1 MVFMVAIAHLCWM
14 TINTNSIRAL
24 LTFRVGINTLLD
36 EKITMIIILKPE
48 ATEADANEILEK
60 IASLGLKPLYM
71 PGIERT
77 VLGALGDERILRQLH
92 LDSYPMV
99 DEVKPVLSP
108 YKLVSRELQAHDS
121 IVPVAGTNIGGGKF
135 TVIAGPCSVE
145 SEQQLLGISEM
156 IKAHGI
162 TLLRGGAF
170 KPRTSPYSFQ
180 GLGEAGL
187 KLLKMAK
194 KQYGLG
200 IVSEIIDPN
209 DADLMYDYIDCY
221 QIGARNMQN
230 FRLLEA
236 VGKTDKPVLLKR
248 GMSATLEEL
257 LLAAE
262 YIINSGNSQVILCER
277 GIRTF
282 ETATRNTLDLNAVAY
297 LKEKSH
303 LPVFVDPS
311 HGTGV
316 KSLINPLSRA
326 AVAVGADGII
336 VETHLNPKE
345 ALSDGHQALTADDF
359 AQLMADIKP
368 FVAAA
373 GKTLC

>member
-1 MVFMVAIAHLCWM
+1 
-14 TINTNSIRAL
+14 
-24 LTFRVGINTLLD
+24 
-36 EKITMIIILKPE
+36 MIIVLKPNASE
-48 ATEADANEILEK
+48 SDANEILDK

-71 PGIERT
+71 PGVERT
-77 VLGALGDERILRQLH
+77 VLGALGDERVLRQLH

-99 DEVKPVLSP
+99 DQIKPVLSP

-121 IVPVAGTNIGGGKF
+121 TISIGGVKVGGGNF

-145 SEQQLLGISEM
+145 SQEQLFSVAEM
-156 IKAHGI
+156 IKSHQVP
-162 TLLRGGAF
+162 LLRGGAY

-180 GLGEAGL
+180 GLGEEGL
-187 KLLKMAK
+187 KLLKAAK
-194 KQYGLG
+194 TQYQLPV
-200 IVSEIIDPN
+200 VSEIIDPS
-209 DADLMYDYIDCY
+209 DADLMSTYVDCF

-230 FRLLEA
+230 YRLLEA
-236 VGKTDKPVLLKR
+236 VGKQNKPVLLKR
-248 GMSATLEEL
+248 GMSATIEEL

-262 YIINSGNSQVILCER
+262 YIVDAGNPNVILCER

-297 LKEKSH
+297 LKEKTH
-303 LPVFVDPS
+303 LPVLVDPS

-326 AVAVGADGII
+326 AAAVGADGII
-336 VETHLNPKE
+336 VEAHLNPKE

-368 FVAAA
+368 FITAA
-373 GKTLC
+373 GKSL

>member
-1 MVFMVAIAHLCWM
+1 
-14 TINTNSIRAL
+14 
-24 LTFRVGINTLLD
+24 
-36 EKITMIIILKPE
+36 MIIILKPQ
-48 ATEADANEILEK
+48 ATEKDANEILDK
-60 IASLGLKPLYM
+60 ISSLGLKPLYM

-77 VLGALGDERILRQLH
+77 VLGALGDERVLSQLH

-99 DEVKPVLSP
+99 DEIKPVLSP
-108 YKLVSRELQAHDS
+108 FKLVSRELQAHDS
-121 IVPVAGTNIGGGKF
+121 VVNIGGVKVGGGNF

-145 SEQQLLGISEM
+145 SESQLFSITEM
-156 IKAHGI
+156 IKSHNI
-162 TLLRGGAF
+162 PLLRGGAF

-180 GLGEAGL
+180 GLGVEGL
-187 KLLKMAK
+187 ELLKAAK
-194 KQYGLG
+194 EKYA
-200 IVSEIIDPN
+200 IPVVSEIIDPS
-209 DADLMYDYIDCY
+209 DAELMHDYVDCY

-230 FRLLEA
+230 YRLLEA
-236 VGKTDKPVLLKR
+236 VGEQDKPVLLKR
-248 GMSATLEEL
+248 GMSATIEEL

-262 YIINSGNSQVILCER
+262 YIINAGNSNVILCER

-303 LPVFVDPS
+303 LPVLVDPS

-368 FVAAA
+368 FVSAA
-373 GKTLC
+373 GKSL

>member
-1 MVFMVAIAHLCWM
+1 
-14 TINTNSIRAL
+14 
-24 LTFRVGINTLLD
+24 
-36 EKITMIIILKPE
+36 MIIVLKPQ
-48 ATEADANEILEK
+48 ATEADANEILTK
-60 IASLGLKPLYM
+60 IADLGLKPLYM
-71 PGIERT
+71 PGVERT

-92 LDSYPMV
+92 IDSYPMV

-108 YKLVSRELQAHDS
+108 YKLVSRELQSHDS
-121 IVPVAGTNIGGGKF
+121 IVSIDGVKVGGNHF

-145 SEQQLLGISEM
+145 SESQLFGVAEM
-156 IKAHGI
+156 IKQHQI
-162 TLLRGGAF
+162 PLLRGGAY

-187 KLLKMAK
+187 KLLKAAK
-194 KQYGLG
+194 TQYQLPV
-200 IVSEIIDPN
+200 VSEIIDPV
-209 DADLMYDYIDCY
+209 DAELMADYIDCY

-236 VGKTDKPVLLKR
+236 VGKQEKPVLLKR

-262 YIINSGNSQVILCER
+262 YIYNAGNSNIILCER

-297 LKEKSH
+297 LKEKTH

-345 ALSDGHQALTADDF
+345 ALSDGHQALTRDDF
-359 AQLMADIKP
+359 SQLIADIKP
-368 FVAAA
+368 FITAA
-373 GKTLC
+373 GKKLHGHH

>member
-1 MVFMVAIAHLCWM
+1 
-14 TINTNSIRAL
+14 
-24 LTFRVGINTLLD
+24 
-36 EKITMIIILKPE
+36 MIIVLKPQASE
-48 ATEADANEILEK
+48 KDANEILTK
-60 IASLGLKPLYM
+60 ISSLGLKPLYM

-77 VLGALGDERILRQLH
+77 VLGALGDERVLAQLH
-92 LDSYPMV
+92 LDAYPMV
-99 DEVKPVLSP
+99 DEIKPVLSP
-108 YKLVSRELQAHDS
+108 YKLVSRELQSHDS
-121 IVPVAGTNIGGGKF
+121 IVSIGGIKVGGGAF

-145 SEQQLLGISEM
+145 SEEQLFGVSEM
-156 IKAHGI
+156 ISKQGI

-180 GLGEAGL
+180 GLGLDGL
-187 KLLKMAK
+187 KLLKAAREK
-194 KQYGLG
+194 YQLN

-209 DADLMYDYIDCY
+209 DAKLMHDYIDCY

-236 VGKTDKPVLLKR
+236 VGKHSDKAVLLKR
-248 GMSATLEEL
+248 GMSATIEEL

-262 YIINSGNSQVILCER
+262 YIINAGNPNVILCER

-303 LPVFVDPS
+303 LPVLVDPS

-336 VETHLNPKE
+336 VETHLKPTE
-345 ALSDGHQALTADDF
+345 ALSDGHQALNADDF
-359 AQLMADIKP
+359 ATLMADIKP
-368 FVAAA
+368 FIKAA
-373 GKTLC
+373 GKSI

>member
-1 MVFMVAIAHLCWM
+1 
-14 TINTNSIRAL
+14 
-24 LTFRVGINTLLD
+24 
-36 EKITMIIILKPE
+36 MIIVLKPQ
-48 ATEADANEILEK
+48 ATEADANEILDK

-77 VLGALGDERILRQLH
+77 VLGALGDERILNQLH
-92 LDSYPMV
+92 LDAYPMV

-121 IVPVAGTNIGGGKF
+121 IVSINGVKIGGGNF

-145 SEQQLLGISEM
+145 SEQQLFSVAEM
-156 IKAHGI
+156 VKGHGVP
-162 TLLRGGAF
+162 LLRGGAF

-180 GLGEAGL
+180 GLGEEGL
-187 KLLKMAK
+187 KLLKAAK
-194 KQYGLG
+194 QAYGLPT
-200 IVSEIIDPN
+200 VSEIIDPS
-209 DADLMYDYIDCY
+209 DAKLMADYIDCF

-236 VGKTDKPVLLKR
+236 VGAEQKPVLLKR
-248 GMSATLEEL
+248 GMSATIEEL

-262 YIINSGNSQVILCER
+262 YITNAGNPNVILCER

-282 ETATRNTLDLNAVAY
+282 ETATRNTLDLNAVAL
-297 LKEKSH
+297 LKEKTH
-303 LPVFVDPS
+303 LPVLVDPS

-326 AVAVGADGII
+326 AAAVGADGII
-336 VETHLNPKE
+336 VEAHLNPKA

-359 AQLMADIKP
+359 AKLMADIKP
-368 FVAAA
+368 FVQAA
-373 GKTLC
+373 GKSLSA

>member
-1 MVFMVAIAHLCWM
+1 
-14 TINTNSIRAL
+14 
-24 LTFRVGINTLLD
+24 
-36 EKITMIIILKPE
+36 MIIVLKPE
-48 ATEADANEILEK
+48 ATEADANEILDK
-60 IASLGLKPLYM
+60 ISSLGLKPLYM
-71 PGIERT
+71 PGVERT
-77 VLGALGDERILRQLH
+77 VLGALGDERVLRQLH

-99 DEVKPVLSP
+99 DEVKPILSP
-108 YKLVSRELQAHDS
+108 YKLVARELQAHDS
-121 IVPVAGTNIGGGKF
+121 IISIGGVKVGGGNF

-145 SEQQLLGISEM
+145 SKEQLFGIAEM
-156 IKAHGI
+156 LKAQHI
-162 TLLRGGAF
+162 PLLRGGAY

-180 GLGEAGL
+180 GLGEEGL
-187 KLLKMAK
+187 ALLKSAK
-194 KQYGLG
+194 DVYGMPV
-200 IVSEIIDPN
+200 VSEIIDPI
-209 DADLMYDYIDCY
+209 DADLMSDYVDCY

-236 VGKTDKPVLLKR
+236 VGKQKKPVLLKR
-248 GMSATLEEL
+248 GMSATIEEL

-262 YIINSGNSQVILCER
+262 YIINAGNPNVILCER

-282 ETATRNTLDLNAVAY
+282 ETATRNTLDLNAVAL
-297 LKEKSH
+297 LKQKTH

-326 AVAVGADGII
+326 AAAVGADGII

-359 AQLMADIKP
+359 SQLMADIKP
-368 FVAAA
+368 FISAA
-373 GKTLC
+373 GKQL

>member
-1 MVFMVAIAHLCWM
+1 
-14 TINTNSIRAL
+14 
-24 LTFRVGINTLLD
+24 
-36 EKITMIIILKPE
+36 MIIILKPQASE
-48 ATEADANEILEK
+48 KDANEILDK

-77 VLGALGDERILRQLH
+77 VLGALGDERMLNQLH
-92 LDSYPMV
+92 LDAYPMV
-99 DEVKPVLSP
+99 EEIKPVLSP

-121 IVPVAGTNIGGGKF
+121 IVSIGGVKVGGGNF
-135 TVIAGPCSVE
+135 TIIAGPCSVE
-145 SEQQLLGISEM
+145 SKDQLFGVSGM
-156 IKAHGI
+156 IKAQGVP
-162 TLLRGGAF
+162 LLRGGAF

-180 GLGEAGL
+180 GLGLGGL
-187 KLLKMAK
+187 KLLKLAREA
-194 KQYGLG
+194 YSLP

-209 DADLMYDYIDCY
+209 DAQLMHEYVDCY

-236 VGKTDKPVLLKR
+236 VGEQSDKAVLLKR
-248 GMSATLEEL
+248 GMSATIEEL

-262 YIINSGNSQVILCER
+262 YIINAGNPNVILCER

-297 LKEKSH
+297 LKEKTH

-336 VETHLNPKE
+336 VEAHLNPKE
-345 ALSDGHQALTADDF
+345 ALSDGHQALTAEDF
-359 AQLMADIKP
+359 ATLMADIKP
-368 FVAAA
+368 FIAAA
-373 GKTLC
+373 GKKL